1 MPVQIV
7 ASSPKAKEAAETKRK
22 TRGEM
27 YPFEQL
33 QVGQSFT
40 VQLDECN
47 WKSLRIITYKR
58 NAKFKGEREFT
69 FVKHDYLNLVEVAR
83 IA

>member
-1 MPVQIV
+1 MAIQIV
-7 ASSPKAKEAAETKRK
+7 ESSPKVKEASETKREQ
-22 TRGEM
+22 RGEM
-27 YPFEQL
+27 YPFDQL

-40 VQLDECN
+40 VPIDECN

-58 NAKFKGEREFT
+58 NAKYKGEREFA
-69 FVKHDYLNLVEVAR
+69 FVKHDDLQLVEVAR